1 VKTTHWRLLR
11 RMTRDY
17 LFRGHT
23 AEKTLGMWDRVRE
36 GEVGRLARR
45 ETEQDIGFV
54 IAAMKVTI

>member
-1 VKTTHWRLLR
+1 
-11 RMTRDY
+11 MTRDY